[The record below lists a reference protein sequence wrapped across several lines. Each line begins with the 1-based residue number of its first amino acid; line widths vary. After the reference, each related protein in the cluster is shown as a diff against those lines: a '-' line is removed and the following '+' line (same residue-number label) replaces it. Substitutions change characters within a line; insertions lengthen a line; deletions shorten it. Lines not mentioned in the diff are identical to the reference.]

1 MSRKRNLEVEYVT
14 QRSSR
19 QRYRDSQDNVHK
31 KLHSYYDYSL
41 LFLTLLLCCFGL
53 VMIYSSSS
61 YTAQIKYD
69 DSAYFMK
76 KQLIAV
82 LLGVFAMLMVS
93 MIDYHV
99 LIDKIPGIPVRL
111 VWVIYLTSV
120 ILQALV
126 LIIGKEVNGAKRWIY
141 IGPISLQ
148 PSEISKVA
156 AIIFVS
162 FLVSIMPKAL
172 NKFAGF
178 FAILIYMIPLLGLIA
193 KENLSTALVLFAI
206 IVGICF
212 VASSRK
218 KYFFVCGFVAAELV
232 AFYVILGDPF
242 RMTRIKVWLNV
253 ENEPMGYQI
262 LQGLYAVAS
271 GKLFGTGLGESMQKL
286 GFIPEAHNDMIFSVI
301 CEELGLFGACI
312 VILLFML
319 LIWRLFVIAIN
330 APDMFGGLLCTGI
343 LVHVAVQVLINI
355 AVVTNSI
362 PSTGIPLPF
371 VSYGGTSVA
380 ILLAEIGIALSVS
393 NRIRYERH

>member
-1 MSRKRNLEVEYVT
+1 MVRRNSEVEYVS

-61 YTAQIKYD
+61 YPAQIKYG
-69 DSAYFMK
+69 DSGYFMK
-76 KQLIAV
+76 KQLVAV
-82 LLGVFAMLMVS
+82 VLGVIAMLMVS
-93 MIDYHV
+93 TVDYHIQ
-99 LIDKIPGIPVRL
+99 IDKIPGIPVRL
-111 VWVIYLTSV
+111 AWVCYIV
-120 ILQALV
+120 AIVLQALV
-126 LIIGKEVNGAKRWIY
+126 LVIGKEVNGAKRWIY
-141 IGPISLQ
+141 IGPVSLQ

-162 FLVSIMPKAL
+162 YLVSVMPKAL
-172 NKFAGF
+172 SRFAGF
-178 FAILIYMIPLLGLIA
+178 FAIMIYMAPLLGLIA

-206 IVGICF
+206 VVGICF
-212 VASSRK
+212 VASPK
-218 KYFFVCGFVAAELV
+218 KGYYFITGFLAVGAVAL
-232 AFYVILGDPF
+232 YVIFGDPF

-253 ENEPMGYQI
+253 ETEPMGYQI

-380 ILLAEIGIALSVS
+380 ILLAEIGLALGVS